1 MPSRARPH
9 APLAALALLI
19 LAVPA
24 CTSPGLPE
32 DEARTPPPV
41 VTAPLPD
48 YAQVAAAHNA
58 RVAPLD
64 SLFARH
70 VSRITYI
77 DENGDRQVDQ
87 AEGTIQVV
95 LPDHLAISLGKAGHR
110 VFWFGG
116 DGERYWW
123 FDLRDRRTAYVG
135 RFDNFDTAR
144 RRVGITIHPLDL
156 IRVLGIVPLPEDPAA
171 GAMQWSADGALLGVT
186 TRIRDDGYQRLWL
199 DPQSYEPRKIELFD
213 ADRQLTLVADLAEYT
228 HAEVADLAVGPR
240 IASRINVLESESGVE
255 VRLTMDAPSD
265 GARRIS
271 TDAFELDALRRAMG
285 VERTV
290 DLDAEQALAPPRQ
303 DQIPIPAP

>member
-1 MPSRARPH
+1 MPSRARTH
-9 APLAALALLI
+9 RLAAALALVLP
-19 LAVPA
+19 LALTA

-32 DEARTPPPV
+32 DEARTP
-41 VTAPLPD
+41 TAPITRPLPS
-48 YAQVAAAHNA
+48 YADVAAAYNA
-58 RVAPLD
+58 RVAPLK
-64 SLFARH
+64 SLFAHH

-95 LPDHLAISLGKAGHR
+95 LPDHLAMSLGKAGHR

-123 FDLRDRRTAYVG
+123 FDLREERTAYIG
-135 RFDNFDTAR
+135 RFDNFDNAR

-156 IRVLGIVPLPEDPAA
+156 IRVLGIVPLPEPPAV
-171 GAMQWSADGALLGVT
+171 GATQWSSDGTLLGVT
-186 TRIRDDGYQRLWL
+186 TRIRDEGYQRLWL

-213 ADRQLTLVADLAEYT
+213 SGRRLTLVADLDEYD
-228 HAEVADLAVGPR
+228 HAEVANLAVGPR
-240 IASRINVLESESGVE
+240 IATRINVLEPESGIE

-271 TDAFELDALRRAMG
+271 TDAFEFDTLRRVMG

-290 DLDAEQALAPPRQ
+290 DLDTEQAMAPALP
-303 DQIPIPAP
+303 PGPAR